1 MFSKNGKQASSGSTP
16 APSTQPR
23 SSAKSS
29 TVPSLIS
36 PGLSIKGDMVSD
48 GDIQVDGKIEGDVQ
62 SKTLTVGEA
71 AIIVGEVSATTVI
84 INGTVTGEVR
94 GQTIVLGKTSRVLG
108 DIVHETLSIEAGA
121 QFEGQCRRLTAE
133 QKSTASGAAGTRPA
147 PATGTSSGGESATA
161 AGSSQGSSVASS
173 KPETAAAKP

>member
-1 MFSKNGKQASSGSTP
+1 MFSKNDKQTSSGSTP
-16 APSTQPR
+16 APAAQQR
-23 SSAKSS
+23 SGSSSGKSS

-36 PGLSIKGDMVSD
+36 PGLEIKGDMISD

-62 SKTLTVGEA
+62 SKTLTIGESA
-71 AIIVGEVSATTVI
+71 VIVGEVSATTVI

-133 QKSTASGAAGTRPA
+133 QKSTGTDKPASTSGSSAGTSGASA
-147 PATGTSSGGESATA
+147 TSSSATTTPRPEA
-161 AGSSQGSSVASS
+161 AVA
-173 KPETAAAKP
+173 KT

>member
-1 MFSKNGKQASSGSTP
+1 MFSKNGKQTSSASTP
-16 APSTQPR
+16 APATQHR
-23 SSAKSS
+23 SGGSGSKSS

-36 PGLSIKGDMVSD
+36 PGLAIKGDMFSD

-62 SKTLTVGEA
+62 SKTLTIGESA
-71 AIIVGEVSATTVI
+71 VIVGEVEASTVI

-133 QKSTASGAAGTRPA
+133 QKSGNAGKSDNAAAASASGSASPA
-147 PATGTSSGGESATA
+147 PAGGA
-161 AGSSQGSSVASS
+161 QGSSAP
-173 KPETAAAKP
+173 KPETAAAKS